1 MEFPLYVANHVS
13 PPMLQAHL
21 SVDDT
26 YFRRDTWRR
35 ALALNVRVW
44 AAHST
49 QWTSNRST
57 RLSSNRF
64 SNGKWVIG
72 LRHIYVYYIYVCV
85 CMYIY
90 IFICTYTYLYLLW
103 YLYRWISMIDA
114 DFYDILAN
122 IGDASILD
130 LHTNSHAIVTERN
143 KVDVESSSL
152 EIEKKYLSKY
162 RSTSPERY

>member
-1 MEFPLYVANHVS
+1 MEFPLYVANRVS
-13 PPMLQAHL
+13 PPMLRAHL

-35 ALALNVRVW
+35 PLALNVRVW

-72 LRHIYVYYIYVCV
+72 LQHIYVYYRIYVYICIYVCV
-85 CMYIY
+85 RVCIY
-90 IFICTYTYLYLLW
+90 IFTCTYTHLYPSMPISLNFYDRCGFLW
-103 YLYRWISMIDA
+103 Y
-114 DFYDILAN
+114 
-122 IGDASILD
+122 
-130 LHTNSHAIVTERN
+130 T
-143 KVDVESSSL
+143 
-152 EIEKKYLSKY
+152 SKY
-162 RSTSPERY
+162 RRRVNTGFIHQLSRHRYRTK